1 MQSNGRLGKVLEVRV
16 RVVMVRVREAALTEI
31 GMVLAPL
38 LKPHMLL
45 PQAFQSH
52 TPVHTI
58 CKHICNKVK
67 FSAFRVS
74 S

>member
-1 MQSNGRLGKVLEVRV
+1 
-16 RVVMVRVREAALTEI
+16 MVRVREAALTEI